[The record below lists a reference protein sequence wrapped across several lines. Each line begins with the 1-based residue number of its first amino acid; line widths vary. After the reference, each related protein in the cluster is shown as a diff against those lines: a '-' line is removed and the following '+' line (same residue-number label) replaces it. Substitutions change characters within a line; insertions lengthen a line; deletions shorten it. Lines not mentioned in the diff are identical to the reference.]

1 MKKKDIPQDPSV
13 LDKFTKEVSYVT
25 DDDGKYTT
33 GLSRGWEVKASALDV
48 SWENIKA
55 RISEARDKVMQG
67 KASPV
72 LFFMELRIM
81 DIPTLA
87 AYTGYWRWTIKRH
100 FKPGP
105 FRRMSVNR
113 LKKYAEVFEI
123 RMEDLQNF
131 ETNPEIGE
139 TYLKELKKSSK

>member
-1 MKKKDIPQDPSV
+1 M
-13 LDKFTKEVSYVT
+13 LDKFTKEISYVT

-48 SWENIKA
+48 SWDHIKA
-55 RISEARDKVMQG
+55 RVSEAREMVMQG
-67 KASPV
+67 KASPI

-81 DIPTLA
+81 DIPTLS

-105 FRRMSVNR
+105 FRKISINR
-113 LKKYAEVFEI
+113 LQKYAEVFEI
-123 RMEDLQNF
+123 PIGDLQNF
-131 ETNPEIGE
+131 ESNPEIGE
-139 TYLKELKKSSK
+139 TYFKELENSSK